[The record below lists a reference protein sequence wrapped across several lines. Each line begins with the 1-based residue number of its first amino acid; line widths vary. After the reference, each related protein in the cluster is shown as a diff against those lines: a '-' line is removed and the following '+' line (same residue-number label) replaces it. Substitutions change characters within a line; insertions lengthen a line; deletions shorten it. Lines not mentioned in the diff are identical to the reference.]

1 MHNANYLAYVDD
13 ALDTWFREALGHYE
27 AIGFDVMVKRAEI
40 TWQAPARV
48 GDLVDCDCRVVRWG
62 TTSFDVEVVGQV
74 GDAPI
79 FTARLVQV
87 STAPGEPRAVPIPD
101 AVRHALAEAP

>member
-74 GDAPI
+74 GAAPI